1 MLVHAILCISST
13 VNHAI
18 AFSAC
23 VSCIRISNH
32 SPWCVPLAGHDQWK
46 QCLIHFAGNCALAHF
61 TGPLIDQDILSL
73 AQLMNS
79 ITAADSEGTG
89 RHISSSSSSAPSFP
103 SLCHMAQRLWA
114 PCDARWSLWATWWSF
129 LLWGVSYSHWLTYS
143 NFVQPQRLPRIRAS
157 SILHEVSD

>member
-1 MLVHAILCISST
+1 MPACPASKPQSKVCSTLCFLFLHQWAKIIVTQEPSPSQSVLVHAILCISST

-79 ITAADSEGTG
+79 ITEADSEGTG

-114 PCDARWSLWATWWSF
+114 PCDAR
-129 LLWGVSYSHWLTYS
+129 
-143 NFVQPQRLPRIRAS
+143 
-157 SILHEVSD
+157 